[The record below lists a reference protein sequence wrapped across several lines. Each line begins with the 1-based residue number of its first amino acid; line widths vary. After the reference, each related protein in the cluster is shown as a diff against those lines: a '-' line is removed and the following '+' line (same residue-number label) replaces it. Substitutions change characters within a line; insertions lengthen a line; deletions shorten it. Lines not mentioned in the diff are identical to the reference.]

1 VVGGVIVGFAWWM
14 PDTETSRGYFRF
26 LPRNFSENLES
37 FSLEEIEQIEE
48 LLSKE
53 NSASRQSE
61 AIELIR
67 IRELQKDQTLN
78 DLLLVIVQSLNGNRN
93 LRPPNTEDLI
103 HQDVSDLLE
112 RLFTVRESL
121 LKKLG

>member
-1 VVGGVIVGFAWWM
+1 MGFAWRM

-26 LPRNFSENLES
+26 LPRNFSENLEP
-37 FSLEEIEQIEE
+37 FSLKEIEQIEE

-53 NSASRQSE
+53 KSVSRNSE
-61 AIELIR
+61 AEELIR

-78 DLLLVIVQSLNGNRN
+78 DLLLVVFQSLNGNRY

-103 HQDVSDLLE
+103 HQVVSDLLE
-112 RLFTVRESL
+112 RLFAVRESL

>member
-1 VVGGVIVGFAWWM
+1 M
-14 PDTETSRGYFRF
+14 EP
-26 LPRNFSENLES
+26 

-53 NSASRQSE
+53 NSASRHSE

-103 HQDVSDLLE
+103 HKDVSDLLE